1 MVETDVETA
10 AERLFKN
17 ASLELVYFEAIS
29 NALDWHAKSVTITI
43 RLNALNDHKSLAI
56 DIVDDGDGMDTDGFL
71 RFAQLWNVKD
81 KAHKGQGRF
90 VYLNNFSSAR
100 IRSVSEREIRDF
112 NFDKHFHKEDV
123 IPADNVDAA
132 ATGLSVFLTGYK
144 KEKIWSSGYVNP
156 TALKKSIIKTFYPR
170 LYDKKKR
177 NEPFIV
183 KIELNMTKA
192 DPDIE
197 SAIAHIDVEE
207 LPTMQE
213 LPIEKPGS
221 LFTDL
226 NLYYYVQKDITKRST
241 ITALNVD
248 GRSFLLD
255 IIPPSNWPTGLDCV
269 FILYSKLFEGQV
281 DDTRQYLQMEDEH
294 RKEIT
299 GILSPVIDGLI
310 KAADPSIAEKNEVTL
325 NELKDKYPHLDG
337 LFPKDE
343 FGVIVKKELLRRARE
358 AFFVQEQP
366 ILEAEH
372 LDETQYQKALEFCS
386 RHLMEYILYRNRTI
400 TRLRDMKNDSEI
412 DIHNAIVPRHKTH
425 ESLSIDTMYINNAWV
440 MDDKFMSY
448 AKILSDQQLTALL
461 NEIAPDR
468 VAGDDDESGK
478 PDMSIIFSGDFN
490 GTKQVDLVVVELKK
504 KEVDLKEQEWVVS
517 QLLQRARRIVTHYEG
532 KIQRLWFYGITN
544 ISKEFRTRLRDKDWT
559 PLFSSGE
566 SWYKEEKVSSLN
578 NENLPPVKV
587 GLYIIPYDTLIG
599 DAEHR
604 NRAFMSLLKESIKAS

>member
-10 AERLFKN
+10 AERLFRN
-17 ASLELVYFEAIS
+17 ASLEWVYFEAIS
-29 NALDWHAKSVTITI
+29 NALDWGAKSVTISI
-43 RLNALNDHKSLAI
+43 RLNALNEHKTLAI
-56 DIVDDGDGMDTDGFL
+56 DIVDDGLGMETEGFL

-100 IRSVSEREIRDF
+100 VRSVSENEIRDF
-112 NFDKHFHKEDV
+112 YFDKNFKKDGV
-123 IPADNVDAA
+123 IPTNNDDGAP
-132 ATGLSVFLTGYK
+132 TGTSIFLTGYK
-144 KEKIWSSGYVNP
+144 KERIWSSDYVNP

-170 LYDKKKR
+170 LYDKKKKG
-177 NEPFIV
+177 EPFIV
-183 KIELNMTKA
+183 RIELDMTKA

-197 SAIAHIDVEE
+197 SAIAHIDVQDLPTMEE
-207 LPTMQE
+207 LPLE
-213 LPIEKPGS
+213 NPSS

-226 NLYYYVQKDITKRST
+226 NLFYYVQKDLTKRSI

-255 IIPPSNWPTGLDCV
+255 VIPPTNWPVGIDGV
-269 FILYSKLFEGQV
+269 FILYSKVFEGQV

-294 RKEIT
+294 KKEIV
-299 GILSPVIDGLI
+299 GILSPVIDRLI
-310 KAADPSIAEKNEVTL
+310 KATDPTIQEKNEVTL
-325 NELKDKYPHLDG
+325 NDLKEKFPHLDG

-343 FGVIVKKELLRRARE
+343 IGVMDRKEVLKRARE

-372 LDETQYQKALEFCS
+372 LDEAQYQKALEFCS

-400 TRLRDMKNDSEI
+400 TKLKEMKDDPEI
-412 DIHNAIVPRHKTH
+412 DIHKAIVPRHKTH
-425 ESLSIDTMYINNAWV
+425 DSLSMDTMYINNAWV

-461 NEIAPDR
+461 DQIAPDR
-468 VAGDDDESGK
+468 VAGDDEGGK

-490 GTKQVDLVVVELKK
+490 GSKKVDLVVVELKK

-544 ISKEFRTRLRDKDWT
+544 LSEEFRLRLRDEDWT

-566 SWYKEEKVSSLN
+566 SWYKEFKVSSLN
-578 NENLPPVKV
+578 NRDLPSVKV
-587 GLYIIPYDTLIG
+587 GLYIIPFDTLLG

-604 NRAFMSLLKESIKAS
+604 NGAFMRLLKESIKTA